1 MPSAA
6 RKRFLFDSASTKI
19 DRKNTLGVGSN
30 VASITV
36 NLHQNVENFPS
47 DFLKKEK
54 KKNDSFLERA
64 TIRIYAL

>member
-1 MPSAA
+1 M
-6 RKRFLFDSASTKI
+6 

-30 VASITV
+30 VASISV
-36 NLHQNVENFPS
+36 NLRQNVENFPS
-47 DFLKKEK
+47 DFFKKE